1 MRFMSVEITARGFL
15 RNKNKKIMPFYEMF
29 NKKNVLLVFRV
40 FLPGL
45 RQKPDEKVDVRPID
59 VVLGW

>member
-1 MRFMSVEITARGFL
+1 MKCSI
-15 RNKNKKIMPFYEMF
+15 
-29 NKKNVLLVFRV
+29 KKNVLLVFRV

-59 VVLGW
+59 VVLGWWSVVPNVVHKIHDVVHF